1 MNSFINQ
8 ALLFIGSAVI
18 LVPIFHKLG
27 LGSILGYL
35 VAGIII
41 GPFGFALI
49 HETESLHHFAELGVI
64 LLLFIIGLEIQ
75 PSKLWSMKKRLIGLG
90 GLQVLLCTIIFMAI
104 AMQFK
109 IPVIPAGIIGFALS
123 LSSTAFAL
131 QTLSEK
137 SQLNTEYGQSSFAVL
152 LMQDLVAIP
161 ALAIIPT
168 LSPDDGGSA
177 LSMKTV
183 WLFLGIIVGLV
194 LVSRFLIRPAFRI
207 ISSTRIRELF
217 TAITL
222 VIILG
227 VASLM
232 LSIGLSAALGTFIAG
247 VLLADSEYRHEL
259 EADLGP
265 FKNLLMGLFFIGV
278 GMSVNLDIIVAS
290 PLLVILLSVG
300 YIFLKMLIIYGVGR
314 LSKMNKENAKLMALS
329 VGQGGE
335 FAFVIFGIVLSYQM
349 ADPDLLSLLTVVI
362 TISMALSPLLLL
374 LNDKL
379 VAYYCQNTA
388 TPNYDKIEN
397 ESPEVII
404 AGFGRFGQI
413 FGRILRTQKIPFT
426 AIDRDP
432 NQIELVRRFGNKVYY
447 GDASRLDIMEA
458 AGVAKAKFFVI
469 AIDDVE
475 DSVKAA
481 ENLRE
486 HFPHIKIYAR
496 SRNRGHTFDMMDM
509 GVKHIKRET
518 FDSSLN
524 FTREL
529 LIDMGMEV
537 TKVDDL
543 IKKFVQHDH
552 DTVIEQHKV
561 RNDEKMFM
569 SVYHQA
575 QAQLADVLSRDDR
588 DDESE
593 KKT

>member
-8 ALLFIGSAVI
+8 ALFFIASAVI

-35 VAGIII
+35 VAGIIV
-41 GPFGFALI
+41 GPYGLSMI
-49 HETESLHHFAELGVI
+49 HETDALKHFAELGVI

-75 PSKLWSMKKRLIGLG
+75 PSKLWSMRKRLFGLG
-90 GLQVLLCTIIFMAI
+90 GLQVLLCSIAFMLI
-104 AMQFK
+104 AMKFG
-109 IPVIPAGIIGFALS
+109 IPTIPSAIIGFALS

-131 QTLSEK
+131 QTLSDK
-137 SQLNTEYGQSSFAVL
+137 SQLGTEYGQSSFAIL
-152 LMQDLVAIP
+152 LMQDLMAIP

-168 LSPDDGGSA
+168 LSQDSSA
-177 LSMKTV
+177 SGLTMKTF
-183 WLFLGIIVGLV
+183 WMFIGIIAGLII
-194 LVSRFLIRPAFRI
+194 VSRFFIRPVFRI

-278 GMSVNLDIIVAS
+278 GMSVNLDVITAR
-290 PLLVILLSVG
+290 PFLVFFLSLG
-300 YIFLKMLIIYGVGR
+300 YIFLKMILVFAVGR
-314 LSKMNKENAKLMALS
+314 FSKMNRENAKLMALS

-335 FAFVIFGIVLSYQM
+335 FAFVIFGIVLTYQM
-349 ADPDLLSLLTVVI
+349 ADPDLLSLLTAVI
-362 TISMALSPLLLL
+362 TMSMAMSPILLL

-379 VAYYCQNTA
+379 EAYMCTNQA
-388 TPNYDKIEN
+388 APNYDKIEN

-413 FGRILRTQKIPFT
+413 FARILRTQKIPFT

-475 DSVKAA
+475 DSIKAA
-481 ENLRE
+481 ENLKN
-486 HFPHIKIYAR
+486 HFPHVKIYAR
-496 SRNRGHTFDMMDM
+496 SRNRGHTFDLMDM
-509 GVKHIKRET
+509 GVAHIKRET

-524 FTREL
+524 FSREL
-529 LIDMGMEV
+529 LIDMGMDQA
-537 TKVDDL
+537 KVDNL
-543 IKKFVQHDH
+543 IKKFAQHDH
-552 DTVIEQHKV
+552 ETVIEQHKV
-561 RNDEKMFM
+561 RNDEKQFM
-569 SVYHQA
+569 SIYNQA
-575 QAQLADVLSRDDR
+575 QAQLADVLSRDDQE
-588 DDESE
+588 D
-593 KKT
+593 

>member
-1 MNSFINQ
+1 MSLFNRWMNSFINQ
-8 ALLFIGSAVI
+8 ALFFIASAVI

-35 VAGIII
+35 VAGIIV
-41 GPFGFALI
+41 GPYGLSMI
-49 HETESLHHFAELGVI
+49 HETEMLKHFAELGVI

-75 PSKLWSMKKRLIGLG
+75 PSKLWSMRRRLFGMG
-90 GLQVLLCTIIFMAI
+90 DLQILTCSLAFMAI
-104 AMQFK
+104 AM
-109 IPVIPAGIIGFALS
+109 ISGISTIPAAVIGFGLS

-131 QTLSEK
+131 QTLADK

-152 LMQDLVAIP
+152 LMQDLIAIP

-168 LSPDDGGSA
+168 LSQDDSA
-177 LSMKTV
+177 TGLSLKTLG
-183 WLFLGIIVGLV
+183 LFLLIIVGLV

-207 ISSTRIRELF
+207 ISATRIRELF

-278 GMSVNLDIIVAS
+278 GMSVNLELIIAK
-290 PLLVILLSVG
+290 PLLILGLSIG
-300 YIFLKMLIIYGVGR
+300 YILLKMLLVYFTGR
-314 LSKMNKENAKLMALS
+314 VFKLSRTNSKLMALTI
-329 VGQGGE
+329 GQGGE
-335 FAFVIFGIVLSYQM
+335 FAFVIFGIALTYHM
-349 ADPDLLSLLTVVI
+349 ADPEILSILTVVI
-362 TISMALSPLLLL
+362 TLSMALSPLLLL
-374 LNDKL
+374 LNDKYEA
-379 VAYYCQNTA
+379 VVCKEKAN
-388 TPNYDKIEN
+388 PNYDQIQN
-397 ESPEVII
+397 EAPEVII

-432 NQIELVRRFGNKVYY
+432 NQIELVRKFGNKVYY

-458 AGVAKAKFFVI
+458 AGVAKAKYFI
-469 AIDDVE
+469 LALDDVS
-475 DSVKAA
+475 DSIKAA
-481 ENLRE
+481 ETLTE
-486 HFPHIKIYAR
+486 HFPHVKIYAR
-496 SRNRGHTFDMMDM
+496 SRNRGHTFDLMDL
-509 GVKHIKRET
+509 GIQHIKREM

-524 FTREL
+524 FTSEL
-529 LIDMGMEV
+529 LKDMGMDSH
-537 TKVDDL
+537 KVDE
-543 IKKFVQHDH
+543 IIRKFAKHDH
-552 DTVIEQHKV
+552 EFIAVQHKV

-569 SVYHQA
+569 SVYNQA
-575 QAQLADVLSRDDR
+575 QAQLAEVLSQ
-588 DDESE
+588 DEKE
-593 KKT
+593 

>member
-8 ALLFIGSAVI
+8 ALFFIASAVI

-35 VAGIII
+35 VAGIIV
-41 GPFGFALI
+41 GPFGLSLI
-49 HETESLHHFAELGVI
+49 HETEMLKHFAELGVI

-75 PSKLWSMKKRLIGLG
+75 PTRLWSMRRRLFGLG
-90 GLQVLLCTIIFMAI
+90 NLQIFLCSLIFMAI
-104 AMQFK
+104 AKFFG
-109 IPVIPAGIIGFALS
+109 VSTIPAAVIGFGLS

-131 QTLSEK
+131 QTLQDK
-137 SQLNTEYGQSSFAVL
+137 SQLDTEYGQSSFAVL
-152 LMQDLVAIP
+152 LMQDLIAIP

-168 LSPDDGGSA
+168 LSQDESA
-177 LSMKTV
+177 QGLSLNTLAM
-183 WLFLGIIVGLV
+183 FIAIIIGLV

-207 ISSTRIRELF
+207 ISATRIRELF

-278 GMSVNLDIIVAS
+278 GMSVNLDLIIS
-290 PLLVILLSVG
+290 HPLLIIGLSVG
-300 YIFLKMLIIYGVGR
+300 YILLKMFLVYASGR
-314 LSKMNKENAKLMALS
+314 IFKLSRTNSKLMALT

-335 FAFVIFGIVLSYQM
+335 FAFVIFGIALTYQM
-349 ADPDLLSLLTVVI
+349 ADPDVLAILTVVI
-362 TISMALSPLLLL
+362 SISMALSPILLL
-374 LNDKL
+374 LNDKYEA
-379 VAYYCQNTA
+379 VVCKEKSKPT
-388 TPNYDKIEN
+388 YDEIQN

-432 NQIELVRRFGNKVYY
+432 NQIELVRKFGNKVYY

-458 AGVAKAKFFVI
+458 AGVAKAKYFVI
-469 AIDDVE
+469 ALDDVS
-475 DSVKAA
+475 DSVKTAQT
-481 ENLRE
+481 LKE
-486 HFPHIKIYAR
+486 HFPHVKIYAR
-496 SRNRGHTFDMMDM
+496 SRNRGHTFDLMDQ
-509 GVKHIKRET
+509 GVQHIKREV

-524 FTREL
+524 FTSDL
-529 LIDMGMEV
+529 LKDMGMDSD
-537 TKVDDL
+537 KVDD
-543 IKKFVQHDH
+543 IIRKFAKHDV
-552 DTVIEQHKV
+552 DFIQVQHKV

-569 SVYHQA
+569 SAYNQA
-575 QAQLADVLSRDDR
+575 QAQLAEVLSQ
-588 DDESE
+588 DEKE
-593 KKT
+593 GK

>member
-8 ALLFIGSAVI
+8 ALFFIASAVI

-35 VAGIII
+35 VAGIIV
-41 GPFGFALI
+41 GPFGLSLI
-49 HETESLHHFAELGVI
+49 HETEMLKHFAELGVI

-75 PSKLWSMKKRLIGLG
+75 PTRLWSMRRRLFGLG
-90 GLQVLLCTIIFMAI
+90 NLQIFLCSLIFMAI
-104 AMQFK
+104 AKFFG
-109 IPVIPAGIIGFALS
+109 VSTIPAAIIGFGLS

-131 QTLSEK
+131 QTLQDK
-137 SQLNTEYGQSSFAVL
+137 SQLDTEYGQSSFAVL
-152 LMQDLVAIP
+152 LMQDLIAIP

-168 LSPDDGGSA
+168 LSQDESA
-177 LSMKTV
+177 QGLSLNTLAM
-183 WLFLGIIVGLV
+183 FIAIIIGLV

-207 ISSTRIRELF
+207 ISATRIRELF

-278 GMSVNLDIIVAS
+278 GMSVNLDLIIS
-290 PLLVILLSVG
+290 RPLLIIGLSIG
-300 YIFLKMLIIYGVGR
+300 YILLKMLLVYLSGR
-314 LSKMNKENAKLMALS
+314 IFKLSRTNSKLMALT

-335 FAFVIFGIVLSYQM
+335 FAFVIFGIALTYQM
-349 ADPDLLSLLTVVI
+349 ADPDVLAILTVVI
-362 TISMALSPLLLL
+362 SISMALSPILLL
-374 LNDKL
+374 LNDKYEA
-379 VAYYCQNTA
+379 VVCKEKSKPT
-388 TPNYDKIEN
+388 YDEIQN

-432 NQIELVRRFGNKVYY
+432 NQIELVRKFGNKVYY

-458 AGVAKAKFFVI
+458 AGVAKAKYFVL
-469 AIDDVE
+469 ALDDVS
-475 DSVKAA
+475 DSVKATQT
-481 ENLRE
+481 LKE
-486 HFPHIKIYAR
+486 HFPHVKIYAR
-496 SRNRGHTFDMMDM
+496 SRNRGHTFDLMDL
-509 GVKHIKRET
+509 GVTHIKREM

-524 FTREL
+524 FTSDL
-529 LIDMGMEV
+529 LKDMGMDSD
-537 TKVDDL
+537 KVDD
-543 IKKFVQHDH
+543 IIRKFAKHDV
-552 DTVIEQHKV
+552 DFIQVQHKV

-569 SVYHQA
+569 SAYNQA
-575 QAQLADVLSRDDR
+575 QAQLAEVLSQ
-588 DDESE
+588 DEKE
-593 KKT
+593 GK

>member
-8 ALLFIGSAVI
+8 SLFFIASAVI

-35 VAGIII
+35 VAGIIV
-41 GPFGFALI
+41 GPYGLSMV
-49 HETESLHHFAELGVI
+49 HETEMLKHFAELGVI

-75 PSKLWSMKKRLIGLG
+75 PSKLWSMRRRLFGMG
-90 GLQVLLCTIIFMAI
+90 NLQVVSCTLIFMSVAI
-104 AMQFK
+104 FS
-109 IPVIPAGIIGFALS
+109 GISPIAAFVIGFGLS

-131 QTLSEK
+131 QTLQDK
-137 SQLNTEYGQSSFAVL
+137 SQLGTEYGQSSFAVL

-168 LSPDDGGSA
+168 LSDSDTAQG
-177 LSMKTV
+177 LSLKTV
-183 WLFLGIIVGLV
+183 GLFLLIIAGLV

-207 ISSTRIRELF
+207 ISATRIRELF

-278 GMSVNLDIIVAS
+278 GMSVNLEIILAKPLLIVA
-290 PLLVILLSVG
+290 LSIG
-300 YIFLKMLIIYGVGR
+300 YICLKMIMIYMAARVFK
-314 LSKMNKENAKLMALS
+314 LSKTNSKLMALTI
-329 VGQGGE
+329 GQGGE
-335 FAFVIFGIVLSYQM
+335 FAFVIFGIALTYQM
-349 ADPDLLSLLTVVI
+349 ADPDVLSILTVVI
-362 TISMALSPLLLL
+362 TISMAMSPMLLL
-374 LNDKL
+374 LNDKFEA
-379 VAYYCQNTA
+379 VVCKDKI
-388 TPNYDKIEN
+388 TPNYDQIQN

-413 FGRILRTQKIPFT
+413 FARILRTQKIPFT

-432 NQIELVRRFGNKVYY
+432 NQIELVRKFGNKVYY

-458 AGVAKAKFFVI
+458 AGVAKAKYFVL
-469 AIDDVE
+469 AIDDVS
-475 DSVKAA
+475 DSIKAA
-481 ENLRE
+481 ETLKE

-496 SRNRGHTFDMMDM
+496 SRNRGHTFDLMDI
-509 GVKHIKRET
+509 GVDRIKREM

-524 FTREL
+524 FTRDL
-529 LIDMGMEV
+529 LLDMGMNQV
-537 TKVDDL
+537 KVDD
-543 IKKFVQHDH
+543 IIEKFVKHDEDFIAVQHS
-552 DTVIEQHKV
+552 V

-569 SVYHQA
+569 SVYNQA
-575 QAQLADVLSRDDR
+575 QAQLAEVLSQ
-588 DDESE
+588 DEKS
-593 KKT
+593 

>member
-8 ALLFIGSAVI
+8 SLFFIASAVI

-35 VAGIII
+35 VAGIIV
-41 GPFGFALI
+41 GPYGLSMV
-49 HETESLHHFAELGVI
+49 HETEMLKHFAELGVI

-75 PSKLWSMKKRLIGLG
+75 PSKLWSMRRRLFGMG
-90 GLQVLLCTIIFMAI
+90 NLQVVSCTLIFMSVAI
-104 AMQFK
+104 FS
-109 IPVIPAGIIGFALS
+109 GISPIAAFVIGFGLS

-131 QTLSEK
+131 QTLQDK
-137 SQLNTEYGQSSFAVL
+137 SQLGTEYGQSSFAVL

-168 LSPDDGGSA
+168 LSDSDTAQG
-177 LSMKTV
+177 LSLKTV
-183 WLFLGIIVGLV
+183 GLFLLIIAGLV

-207 ISSTRIRELF
+207 ISATRIRELF

-278 GMSVNLDIIVAS
+278 GMSVNLEIILAKPLLIVA
-290 PLLVILLSVG
+290 LSIG
-300 YIFLKMLIIYGVGR
+300 YICLKMIMIYMAARVFK
-314 LSKMNKENAKLMALS
+314 LSKTNSKLMALTI
-329 VGQGGE
+329 GQGGE
-335 FAFVIFGIVLSYQM
+335 FAFVIFGIALTYQM
-349 ADPDLLSLLTVVI
+349 ADPDVLSILTVVI
-362 TISMALSPLLLL
+362 TISMAMSPMLLL
-374 LNDKL
+374 LNDKFEA
-379 VAYYCQNTA
+379 VVCKDKI
-388 TPNYDKIEN
+388 TPNYDQIQN

-413 FGRILRTQKIPFT
+413 FARILRTQKIPFT

-432 NQIELVRRFGNKVYY
+432 NQIDLVRKFGNKVYY

-458 AGVAKAKFFVI
+458 AGVAKAKYFVL
-469 AIDDVE
+469 AIDDVS
-475 DSVKAA
+475 DSIKAA
-481 ENLRE
+481 ETLKE

-496 SRNRGHTFDMMDM
+496 SRNRGHTFDLMDI
-509 GVKHIKRET
+509 GVDRIKREM

-524 FTREL
+524 FTRDL
-529 LIDMGMEV
+529 LLDMGMNQV
-537 TKVDDL
+537 KVDD
-543 IKKFVQHDH
+543 IIEKFVKHDEDFIAVQHS
-552 DTVIEQHKV
+552 V

-569 SVYHQA
+569 SVYNQA
-575 QAQLADVLSRDDR
+575 QAQLAEVLSQ
-588 DDESE
+588 DEKS
-593 KKT
+593 

>member
-8 ALLFIGSAVI
+8 ALFFIGSAVI
-18 LVPIFHKLG
+18 LVPLFHKLG

-35 VAGIII
+35 VAGIIV
-41 GPFGFALI
+41 GPFGFSLI
-49 HETESLHHFAELGVI
+49 HESDALEHFAELGVI

-75 PSKLWSMKKRLIGLG
+75 PSKLWAMRKRLFGLG
-90 GLQVLLCTIIFMAI
+90 AVQVVLCTILFMYVAKFFGI
-104 AMQFK
+104 AT
-109 IPVIPAGIIGFALS
+109 IPAAIIGFAMS

-137 SQLNTEYGQSSFAVL
+137 SQLNTEYGQSSFSVL
-152 LMQDLVAIP
+152 LMQDLLAIP

-168 LSPDDGGSA
+168 LSPDDTGST
-177 LSMKTV
+177 LSMNTV
-183 WLFLGIIVGLV
+183 WMFIGIIIV
-194 LVSRFLIRPAFRI
+194 LILISRFLIRPAFRI

-222 VIILG
+222 VIVLG
-227 VASLM
+227 VAYLM

-278 GMSVNLDIIVAS
+278 GMGVNLELITS
-290 PLLVILLSVG
+290 KPLLIILLSFG
-300 YIFLKMLIIYGVGR
+300 YMLLKFIVIYMVGR
-314 LSKMNKENAKLMALS
+314 LSKMSKANSKLMALT

-335 FAFVIFGIVLSYQM
+335 FAFVIFGIVLTYQM

-362 TISMALSPLLLL
+362 TLSMAMSPLLLL
-374 LNDKL
+374 LNDKMD
-379 VAYYCQNTA
+379 AMYCKDKSK
-388 TPNYDKIEN
+388 PNYDVITD

-413 FGRILRTQKIPFT
+413 FARVLRTQKIPFT

-432 NQIELVRRFGNKVYY
+432 NQIEMVRRFGNKVYY
-447 GDASRLDIMEA
+447 GDASRMDILEA
-458 AGVAKAKFFVI
+458 AGAAKAKYFII

-475 DSVKAA
+475 DSVKTA

-486 HFPHIKIYAR
+486 HFPHIKIFAR
-496 SRNRGHTFDMMDM
+496 SRNRGHTFDLMDL
-509 GVKHIKRET
+509 GVNFIKRET

-524 FTREL
+524 FSRDL
-529 LIDMGMEV
+529 LLEMGMDVE
-537 TKVDDL
+537 KVNF
-543 IKKFVQHDH
+543 IISKFAKHDQM
-552 DTVIEQHKV
+552 TVVDQHKV
-561 RNDEKMFM
+561 RNDEKEFM
-569 SVYHQA
+569 SIYNQA
-575 QAQLADVLSRDDR
+575 QAQLADVLSRD
-588 DDESE
+588 E
-593 KKT
+593 KE